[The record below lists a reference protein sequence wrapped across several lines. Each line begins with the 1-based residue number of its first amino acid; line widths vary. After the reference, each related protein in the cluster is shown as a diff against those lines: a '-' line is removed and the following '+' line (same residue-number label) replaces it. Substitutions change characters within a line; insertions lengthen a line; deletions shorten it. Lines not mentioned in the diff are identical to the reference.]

1 MNYKEEDLSNFRK
14 SYEKGLISDDFKKF
28 NPFFI
33 FSNWFEEAKQDKDIL
48 EPNAMT
54 LSTVGLDYFP
64 KSRIV
69 LLKKFSSNGF
79 TFFTNY
85 ECNKGKSISNNSKV
99 CLNFY
104 WPTLEKQIIIKGTAS
119 KIPQKE
125 SEDYFKSRPLG
136 SKIGAIVS
144 NQSEVIESR
153 EFLEAK
159 FREVSDLYT
168 KINPQRPRNWGGYL
182 VKPLLFE
189 FWQGRKNRLHD
200 RLEFIYD
207 GNTWNSNRLSP

>member
-1 MNYKEEDLSNFRK
+1 MNYTGDLRNFRK
-14 SYEKGLISDDFKKF
+14 SYEKGLISDNFKKF

-33 FSNWFEEAKQDKDIL
+33 FENWFEEAKQDKSIF

-54 LSTVGLDYFP
+54 LSTVSFNQSP

-69 LLKKFSSNGF
+69 LLKKFNSNGF

-85 ECNKGKSISNNSKV
+85 ESNKGKSISNNSNV

-104 WPTLEKQIIIKGTAS
+104 WPSLEKQIIINGNAAKIS
-119 KIPQKE
+119 KKE
-125 SEDYFKSRPLG
+125 SDDYFNSRPFG
-136 SKIGAIVS
+136 SQIGAIVS
-144 NQSEVIESR
+144 NQSEIVESR
-153 EFLEAK
+153 EFLEKK
-159 FREVSDLYT
+159 FKEVNNIYT
-168 KINPQRPRNWGGYL
+168 KIKPQRPVNWGGYL
-182 VKPLLFE
+182 VKPVLFE

-207 GNTWNSNRLSP
+207 GNVWNSKRLSP

>member
-1 MNYKEEDLSNFRK
+1 MSHKGDLSNFRK
-14 SYEKGLISDDFKKF
+14 SYEKGLISDDFKNF

-33 FSNWFEEAKQDKDIL
+33 FENWFEEAKQDRSIL

-54 LSTVGLDYFP
+54 LSTVSLDFSP

-69 LLKKFSSNGF
+69 LLKKFSSIGF

-85 ECNKGKSISNNSKV
+85 DSNKGKSISNNNNV

-104 WPTLEKQIIIKGTAS
+104 WPSLEKQIIIKGNAS
-119 KIPQKE
+119 KIPKNE
-125 SEDYFKSRPLG
+125 SEDYFKSRPFG
-136 SKIGAIVS
+136 SKIGAIAS
-144 NQSEVIESR
+144 NQSEVIENR
-153 EFLEAK
+153 EFLEKK
-159 FREVSDLYT
+159 FREANNLYN
-168 KINPQRPRNWGGYL
+168 KINPQRPENWGGYL

-200 RLEFIYD
+200 RLEFIYE
-207 GNTWNSNRLSP
+207 GNIWNANRLSP

>member
-28 NPFFI
+28 NPLFI
-33 FSNWFEEAKQDKDIL
+33 FSNWFEEAKKDKDIL

-85 ECNKGKSISNNSKV
+85 ESNKGKSISNNSQV

-200 RLEFIYD
+200 RLEFIYE

>member
-1 MNYKEEDLSNFRK
+1 MNNNGDLSDFRK
-14 SYEKGLISDDFKKF
+14 SYEKGLISDDFKNF

-33 FSNWFEEAKQDKDIL
+33 FANWFEEAKQDKRII

-54 LSTVGLDYFP
+54 LSTVSSDHSP

-69 LLKKFSSNGF
+69 LLKKFSTNGF

-85 ECNKGKSISNNSKV
+85 ESNKGKSISNNNNV

-119 KIPQKE
+119 KITQKE
-125 SEDYFKSRPLG
+125 SDDYFKSRPIG

-159 FREVSDLYT
+159 FKEVSNLYT
-168 KINPQRPRNWGGYL
+168 NINPQRPKNWGGYQ

-200 RLEFIYD
+200 RLEFIYE
-207 GNTWNSNRLSP
+207 GNFWNSNRLSP

>member
-1 MNYKEEDLSNFRK
+1 MNDTGDLSNFRK
-14 SYEKGLISDDFKKF
+14 SYEKGLISDNFKNF

-33 FSNWFEEAKQDKDIL
+33 FENWFEEAKQDKSIF

-54 LSTVGLDYFP
+54 LSTVSLDQSP

-69 LLKKFSSNGF
+69 LLKKFNSNGF

-85 ECNKGKSISNNSKV
+85 ESNKGKSISNNSSV

-104 WPTLEKQIIIKGTAS
+104 WPSLEKQIIIKGNAN
-119 KIPQKE
+119 KIPEKE
-125 SEDYFKSRPLG
+125 SEDYFNSRPFG

-144 NQSEVIESR
+144 KQSEVVENR
-153 EFLEAK
+153 EFLEIK
-159 FREVSDLYT
+159 FKEANNLYN
-168 KINPQRPRNWGGYL
+168 KIKPKRPKDWGGYL
-182 VKPLLFE
+182 VKPVLFE

-200 RLEFIYD
+200 RLEFIYEGD
-207 GNTWNSNRLSP
+207 IWNSNRLSP